1 MINNVK
7 YALID
12 GSQRVSSP
20 LSPLYGGHDVGI
32 RTGHLDDRLNFLK
45 LQGVTGT
52 REQLIQAGREFES
65 YFVSYLLKV
74 MRETVP
80 EGTIGNKQGNYFIR
94 FTMRKSGFEQRSLG
108 GSALPEW
115 CKSMQIDIFQCL
127 P

>member
-1 MINNVK
+1 
-7 YALID
+7 
-12 GSQRVSSP
+12 VSSP

-80 EGTIGNKQGNYFIR
+80 EGTIGNKQGNYFYSFYDEEIGFR
-94 FTMRKSGFEQRSLG
+94 ATESGGIGIARMVQEYADRHFPVSSVES
-108 GSALPEW
+108 SSSVE
-115 CKSMQIDIFQCL
+115 
-127 P
+127 